1 MKKRILIPY
10 ATYGS
15 GHKTI
20 ANYIK
25 KYFEENGEYECK
37 TIDLINYSV
46 PVLGSISKKTSE
58 FLMTTLPNIWSIV
71 YFIFDNKLTAYIS
84 GKINLKLFDNKKLRS
99 EISEFNPE
107 ITIATH
113 FFGSDII
120 NYYNKIGITNSK
132 LVTIITDY
140 KSHDFWLNVVKGT
153 DAIIVSCLEEKIH
166 LVKKGYKLK
175 QIYTSGIPICMDTLD
190 NLEKD
195 ELLKKYKCDNK
206 KLTILFFVGG
216 GNGALNNLIYF
227 KEMLKNNYNA
237 NIIFV
242 AGRNKEAER
251 KAKTYLKK
259 YRNKNVKILG
269 FVNNVNE
276 LYKISDIVITK
287 PGGAQITECMLFN
300 KPMILIKS
308 NGGQEIYNRKYLTRN
323 GYALWAKNK
332 KIFDIELSNLI
343 YNENERNKIIRNIN
357 KINKKKSMEKL
368 YKIVE
373 KMK

>member
-25 KYFEENGEYECK
+25 NYFEENGEYECK
-37 TIDLINYSV
+37 TIDLINYSI
-46 PVLGSISKKTSE
+46 PVLGSFSKKLSE
-58 FLMTTLPNIWSIV
+58 FLMTSLPNIWSLI

-84 GKINLKLFDNKKLRS
+84 GKINLKLFDNKKLRK
-99 EISEFNPE
+99 EISNFNPD

-153 DAIIVSCLEEKIH
+153 DAIVVSSLEEKIH

-190 NLEKD
+190 DLEKN

-206 KLTILFFVGG
+206 KVTILFFVGG

-308 NGGQEIYNRKYLTRN
+308 NGGQEIYNRRYLTRN

-332 KIFDIELSNLI
+332 RTFDVELQNLI
-343 YNENERNKIIRNIN
+343 YNEKERDKIIKNIN

>member
-25 KYFEENGEYECK
+25 NYFEENGEYECK

-46 PVLGSISKKTSE
+46 PVLGSFSKKASE

-84 GKINLKLFDNKKLRS
+84 GKINLKLFDNKKLRK
-99 EISEFNPE
+99 EISNFNPD

-120 NYYNKIGITNSK
+120 NYYNKIGIINSK

-153 DAIIVSCLEEKIH
+153 DAIIVSSLEEKIH

-190 NLEKD
+190 DLEKD

-206 KLTILFFVGG
+206 KVTILFFVGG

-259 YRNKNVKILG
+259 YKNKNVKILG

-308 NGGQEIYNRKYLTRN
+308 NGGQEIYNRRYLIRN

-332 KIFDIELSNLI
+332 RTFDVELQNLI
-343 YNENERNKIIRNIN
+343 YNEKERDKIIKNIN